1 MPAWLFFSVAC
12 VVLPVGVLFFVFG
25 DEKAPASRRAAARA
39 AAAPSSSPPA
49 THAAATSAW
58 LTTSGATRALGIS
71 SNKTESEAVC
81 APPRRSS
88 ELSTKLNMLAARP
101 RAAETARST
110 GPVAFFAR
118 EHFAGGAKRWA
129 ARRSASSSPLAR
141 RTHAARNPGFVARGS
156 SHFASAMSTPNRA
169 STSSPPKC
177 SGASTAR
184 CASSI
189 SESDW
194 HDCGARRPFS
204 GCSACGALVAAT
216 GAARGRPS
224 RLKPTPRVDAH
235 GHLVD
240 ARSVAARIG
249 SGVPA
254 VLSEGVRLLGRV
266 SGGFSCESKEA
277 PLSRARDGRRTPFPF
292 EAIPIYLPCVS
303 PPPNRIVVFACRAT
317 LIHS

>member
-101 RAAETARST
+101 RAAETARLT

-118 EHFAGGAKRWA
+118 EPADGAKRSA

-224 RLKPTPRVDAH
+224 RLKPTPRLDAH

-254 VLSEGVRLLGRV
+254 VFSRKESGFLDAFREGFLV
-266 SGGFSCESKEA
+266 K
-277 PLSRARDGRRTPFPF
+277 ARKRP
-292 EAIPIYLPCVS
+292 
-303 PPPNRIVVFACRAT
+303 
-317 LIHS
+317 